1 MILFVVSYMRH
12 KNINY
17 EKFFYSNLQLPA
29 YTAYGSQQ
37 KITNLMVRHLNKPYF
52 LESCGSDMLLWRC
65 YIIKEASR
73 FRNKVAKIILAKK
86 NIETFNTLIGYAIS
100 FKVIFQNC
108 SQKKGFTICLCDSWS
123 LLDFCHFLLI
133 LLSKLWNHVQ
143 SQLQKNKIRF
153 GGSFRGRKAVG
164 SVGASSFGWFLGGF
178 GWVILLE
185 DNFGWFQVVYC
196 FSSYT
201 DFTAYRRVNC

>member
-12 KNINY
+12 KKINY
-17 EKFFYSNLQLPA
+17 AKLFYSNLQLPA
-29 YTAYGSQQ
+29 YTAYGNLQ

-52 LESCGSDMLLWRC
+52 LESGGSDMLLWRC
-65 YIIKEASR
+65 YIIKEALQ

-133 LLSKLWNHVQ
+133 LL
-143 SQLQKNKIRF
+143 
-153 GGSFRGRKAVG
+153 
-164 SVGASSFGWFLGGF
+164 
-178 GWVILLE
+178 
-185 DNFGWFQVVYC
+185 
-196 FSSYT
+196 
-201 DFTAYRRVNC
+201 